1 MNKAIV
7 SPTFLKQRARQ
18 LKKEKSLS
26 QHQAYDEAAK
36 ESGYAGYKH
45 YRNTLETTPKCKEA
59 LLENI
64 YSEKDM
70 FKKVEL
76 AVAFVQNFKI
86 PFHEQLDI
94 LKLFQNSEEDAQFV
108 YEKLSLDSGLHDLI
122 QPWLQFVCEKLNFMK
137 DEIQSHL
144 LKDFLLGEGKDEL
157 HNIHPYFI
165 AKEVSISE
173 LMYEIAEDT
182 LRVFEADYKLK
193 LKFDFENVEFENE
206 EDRKDSRFNDREMF
220 GSFGV
225 TIARN
230 KEITFEHSDIGE
242 ESGDGFFES
251 SFR

>member
-1 MNKAIV
+1 MSQSFV
-7 SPTFLKQRARQ
+7 SPTFLSQRARQ

-26 QHQAYDEAAK
+26 QHQAYDEAAR
-36 ESGYAGYKH
+36 ELGYANYKN
-45 YRNTLETTPKCKEA
+45 YLNILEANSKHKKV
-59 LLENI
+59 LLKNV

-70 FKKVEL
+70 FKKVDL
-76 AVAFVQNFKI
+76 AVAFIQNFKI

-108 YEKLSLDSGLHDLI
+108 YEKLNLSSGLHDLI
-122 QPWLQFVCEKLNFMK
+122 QPWLQLVCEKLNFMK

-144 LKDFLLGEGKDEL
+144 FEDFLLGEGKDEL
-157 HNIHPYFI
+157 HDLHPYFV

-173 LMYEIAEDT
+173 LMYEVRENT
-182 LRVFEADYKLK
+182 LWVFDADYKLK
-193 LKFDFENVEFENE
+193 LQFDFENIEFENE

-225 TIARN
+225 TIDQN
-230 KEITFEHSDIGE
+230 KKITFEHSDIGE
-242 ESGDGFFES
+242 ESGDGFFGS